1 MTSDTTAAVV
11 VAGGG
16 ARRMGGVDKLA
27 LPVGDR
33 SVLDRV
39 LAAARPR
46 CQTLVVVG
54 PHRPTVVEGVTFV
67 GEEPP
72 GGGPVPA
79 VAAGLGAAGL
89 GAAGRTAIAVVLA
102 GDLPLL
108 AATDVERLVE
118 VLADPSVDAAAALDH
133 RGRPHPLL
141 AAYRA
146 DVLSARLAAL
156 GPTTHGARAAQLLP
170 ASVRT
175 VDLGEL
181 ATVNVNDP
189 GDLERA
195 RAADARARAR

>member
-1 MTSDTTAAVV
+1 MASDTTTAVV

-46 CQTLVVVG
+46 CQTLLVVG

-79 VAAGLGAAGL
+79 VAAGLGAAG
-89 GAAGRTAIAVVLA
+89 AGRSAIVVVLA

-108 AATDVERLVE
+108 AATDVDRLVDA
-118 VLADPSVDAAAALDH
+118 LADPSVDAVAALDH

-146 DVLSARLAAL
+146 DVLGARLAAL
-156 GPTTHGARAAQLLP
+156 GPATHGARAAQLLP
-170 ASVRT
+170 PSVRT
-175 VDLGEL
+175 IDLGEQ
-181 ATVNVNDP
+181 ATLNVNDP
-189 GDLERA
+189 GDLEKA
-195 RAADARARAR
+195 RAYARARAT

>member
-1 MTSDTTAAVV
+1 MASDTTAAVV

-33 SVLDRV
+33 PVLDRV

-46 CQTLVVVG
+46 CQTLLVVG

-79 VAAGLGAAGL
+79 VAAGLGAAGSS
-89 GAAGRTAIAVVLA
+89 AIVVVLA

-108 AATDVERLVE
+108 AATDVDRLVD

-146 DVLSARLAAL
+146 DVLGARLAAL
-156 GPTTHGARAAQLLP
+156 GPATHGARAAELLP

-181 ATVNVNDP
+181 ATLNVNDP

-195 RAADARARAR
+195 RAADARAQAT